1 MKIYKIAQEFQ
12 MVSQN
17 PGKQN
22 DPTVQLQNLQSS
34 QQALQYFKEIADE
47 SEQIVTHIR
56 NLESALGITDNSLV
70 KQFKTTIQQYSM
82 QTPAFNLLAQMN
94 LISSIE
100 NLMNQNDLSRVET
113 LILTNIQSI
122 SDQYKATGLE
132 GLK

>member
-12 MVSQN
+12 MMPQN
-17 PGKQN
+17 PGQQN
-22 DPTVQLQNLQSS
+22 NPNVQLQNLQSS
-34 QQALQYFKEIADE
+34 QEALQYFKNVVDE
-47 SEQIVTHIR
+47 SEQIATSIR
-56 NLESALGITDNSLV
+56 NLESTLGITDNSLV
-70 KQFKTTIQQYSM
+70 NQFQTAIQQYSM

-113 LILTNIQSI
+113 LILTNIQSM
-122 SDQYKATGLE
+122 SDQYGATGLE

>member
-17 PGKQN
+17 PSKQN